1 LIYLE
6 TYFYKNINQDL
17 KSRRIKMKKSSNL
30 FRDIVTGVFFTVGI
44 FGFMSGAFVWSTLLF
59 GAASVA
65 SNLDSVFVSKQSA

>member
-1 LIYLE
+1 
-6 TYFYKNINQDL
+6 
-17 KSRRIKMKKSSNL
+17 MKKSSNL